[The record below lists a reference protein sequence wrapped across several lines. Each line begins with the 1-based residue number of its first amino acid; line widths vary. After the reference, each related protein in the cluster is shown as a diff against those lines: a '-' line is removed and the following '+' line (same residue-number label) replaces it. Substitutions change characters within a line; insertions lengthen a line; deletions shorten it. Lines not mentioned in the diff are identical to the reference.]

1 MEVHQPGYR
10 PTTGPRHCRRPFFSL
25 AAGVSTAECSFASA
39 PMSQSTLA
47 PRRSLFALSALAIAA
62 SAHAQNK
69 LDTVVTTAARTPQR
83 LSEVLADLT
92 VITRADIERQA
103 AASVADLLRNNGCA

>member
-1 MEVHQPGYR
+1 MSQALLAA
-10 PTTGPRHCRRPFFSL
+10 RRPL
-25 AAGVSTAECSFASA
+25 
-39 PMSQSTLA
+39 L
-47 PRRSLFALSALAIAA
+47 ALSVLALAA

-69 LDTVVTTAARTPQR
+69 LDTVVTTATRTPQR

-103 AASVADLLRNNGCA
+103 VASVADLLRNNGCAEMVRNGGPASTTSPSKSRPCAVGFTNN